1 MQRVLSTTVL
11 LGLLIATA
19 AAFAI
24 TERLKLVRS
33 PVFGTHVSKVI
44 SPTCGCARG
53 KATIGFKLRR
63 GDDVTLTI
71 LDASRR
77 VVATLADGEYVP
89 RGPVS
94 WTWRGKTD
102 LGRRAPDGV
111 YRPEIHLATERRT
124 ILLPNP
130 IQLDTHPPRVLSVQ
144 ASRDTVSPD
153 HDNVGDSIK
162 ISYRFNSPA
171 RPVVYLDSQ
180 RILFGRRHVAAGK
193 ISFHAIADGKP
204 LKAGTYTLYVGGVDR
219 AGNLTPANRRRP
231 LTVRVRYI
239 QLVRD
244 RIALKRP
251 GVRFGVGVD
260 TDAKRYWWKLDGKH
274 GVASGPVLR
283 LHAPSRPGTYTLA
296 VGEGAYSYR
305 STLVVAAVK

>member
-1 MQRVLSTTVL
+1 LQRVLSTTVL

-53 KATIGFKLRR
+53 KARISVKLRR

-71 LDASRR
+71 RDAGGG

-94 WTWRGKTD
+94 WTWRGRTD
-102 LGRRAPDGV
+102 LGRRATDGV
-111 YRPEIHLATERRT
+111 YRPEIHLAREHRT

-130 IQLDTHPPRVLSVQ
+130 ITLDTHPPKVLAVES
-144 ASRDTVSPD
+144 SRDTISPD
-153 HDNVGDSIK
+153 HDSVGDSIK

-171 RPVVYLDSQ
+171 RPAVYLDGR
-180 RILFGRRHVAAGK
+180 RILFGRRHTAAGK
-193 ISFHAIADGKP
+193 IAWHAIADGKP

-231 LTVRVRYI
+231 LTIRVRYI

-244 RIALKRP
+244 RIELKRA

-260 TDAKRYWWKLDGKH
+260 TDAKTYWWKLDGRH

-283 LHAPSRPGTYTLA
+283 LHAPAKPGTYTLA
-296 VGEGAYSYR
+296 VGEGAYTYR
-305 STLVVAAVK
+305 STLVVGAAK